1 MANTKITSRV
11 LADNAVLTANITDA
25 NVTTA
30 KIAADAITGAKI
42 ADDVALGGN
51 PTTSTQSAGNN
62 TTRVATT
69 AFVSTAVSNLVD
81 SSPSAL
87 NTLNELAA
95 ALGDDAN
102 FSTTVTN
109 SIAAKLP
116 LAGGTMTGDLILG
129 DNVKVEIGSASGG
142 DLQLYHD
149 GSNSYIHDAGTGQLR
164 VSTSEFKVLNA
175 AQGEAMIAAIQ
186 NGAVT
191 LYHDNAAKLATTS
204 TGIDVTGTLKASGTV
219 LSTAAA
225 QVNSTSAGGFGFASN
240 NTAFYSFGAD
250 TSTAGS
256 YTFQNLSSNASV
268 NITAMKIEADG
279 KVGIGVS
286 PARTFTVKSAA
297 ANSTQISLVDN
308 DSTNEVFAVGQQ
320 SDGDGFLT
328 VKQDDGTTKV
338 QFDASG
344 DSFIAGG
351 SLHVGSTDSVSSS
364 AEVFSVYNAGTGHSK
379 MVNSSDSYGTL
390 YMHNESTTADTFQPF
405 IVMQKGG
412 GNRGNIGLRHSDS
425 VLGISGQNGI
435 SLRTNSTSV
444 QAATEALKID
454 SSGRITAP
462 YQPAF
467 LVTPATTQSNIAAST
482 NVTIAF
488 GTEIFDVGS
497 NFASN
502 TFTAPV
508 TGKYQLNV
516 NLRLN
521 NVDSAANYYHIN
533 LVTSNRV
540 HYSIFDPDF
549 GQDAAYY
556 TIQLSVLADM
566 DANDTASV
574 SIFQSAA
581 AAQTDIHSGIWST
594 FSGYLVA

>member
-1 MANTKITSRV
+1 MANTKVQSEQIEDGSITADKLADGTIV
-11 LADNAVLTANITDA
+11 AAELADNAVVTAAINADAVTGAKIADNAIDSEHYTDGSIDTAHIADAQITVGKMAA
-25 NVTTA
+25 NSVDSDQYVDGSIDTVHIADLQVTTA
-30 KIAADAITGAKI
+30 KIANGNISTAKI
-42 ADDVALGGN
+42 ADNAV
-51 PTTSTQSAGNN
+51 TSAKI
-62 TTRVATT
+62 
-69 AFVSTAVSNLVD
+69 D
-81 SSPSAL
+81 
-87 NTLNELAA
+87 
-95 ALGDDAN
+95 
-102 FSTTVTN
+102 TN
-109 SIAAKLP
+109 I
-116 LAGGTMTGDLILG
+116 DI
-129 DNVKVEIGSASGG
+129 
-142 DLQLYHD
+142 
-149 GSNSYIHDAGTGQLR
+149 AGT
-164 VSTSEFKVLNA
+164 F
-175 AQGEAMIAAIQ
+175 
-186 NGAVT
+186 
-191 LYHDNAAKLATTS
+191 
-204 TGIDVTGTLKASGTV
+204 DVTGATTLDAGATIVGSGTGAGLYLNGTNSDSIAQGNFV
-219 LSTAAA
+219 RYGTNFLTQSDAANSNLITYAFNGSTF
-225 QVNSTSAGGFGFASN
+225 VN
-240 NTAFYSFGAD
+240 AF
-250 TSTAGS
+250 
-256 YTFQNLSSNASV
+256 
-268 NITAMKIEADG
+268 NIQSDG
-279 KVGIGVS
+279 KVGIGGS

-364 AEVFSVYNAGTGHSK
+364 AEVFSVYSASTGHSK

-405 IVMQKGG
+405 IIMQKGG

-425 VLGISGQNGI
+425 VLGISGQGGI

-482 NVTIAF
+482 NVNIAF
-488 GTEIFDVGS
+488 GTEIFDQGS

-574 SIFQSAA
+574 SIFQSAGT
-581 AAQTDIHSGIWST
+581 AQTDIHSGIWST